1 MRVSPMV
8 SAAVILFLSAPALAQ
23 EYVEFVSREDRFG
36 VTFPVQPKVT
46 ETTYMS
52 QFGASLPARVYSA
65 EPGRGRYVV
74 TVVDY
79 STIEPLLTA
88 KAKSC
93 PPGAEACRGGGSS
106 TGAGYWRADLA
117 GAVIYAT
124 WQFMQRNAKVTYL
137 GWNNVDL
144 VEGHMLSLENAD
156 QSRTSAAVY
165 MHENRLYI
173 LEGTVPKGIRHRTF
187 SSSRS
192 RGSTRTATA
201 SAIRRC
207 ITTDSRSRRW
217 QAAEGGGRVRRRLAV
232 TPATRVNPDDD
243 AWPRQLDS

>member
-1 MRVSPMV
+1 MMRVSPMV
-8 SAAVILFLSAPALAQ
+8 SAALILFLSAPAVAQ

-36 VTFPVQPKVT
+36 VTFPVQPTVT
-46 ETTYMS
+46 ETTYTS

-173 LEGTVPKGIRHRTF
+173 LEGTVPKGYPAPDFFQQSISWLDENGNGVRYQTLYHNGFTKPPLAG
-187 SSSRS
+187 
-192 RGSTRTATA
+192 RGRG
-201 SAIRRC
+201 
-207 ITTDSRSRRW
+207 
-217 QAAEGGGRVRRRLAV
+217 QGPAAPGGNAG
-232 TPATRVNPDDD
+232 D
-243 AWPRQLDS
+243 AGQPR